1 MKRISLQKK
10 LVKRGKIIKKKLIN
24 IAIKYKLKIEVYGLD
39 SMPSFKF
46 SYNNSE
52 ELITFFTQEML
63 YEGFLAS
70 SSICISNSHDK
81 NIIDKYL
88 NSCDKVFNKISKI
101 IHKKKQVPLKSKK
114 RDLNFKR
121 LN

>member
-1 MKRISLQKK
+1 M
-10 LVKRGKIIKKKLIN
+10 IN

-52 ELITFFTQEML
+52 ELITYFTQEML
-63 YEGFLAS
+63 YEGFLHHLVRRI
-70 SSICISNSHDK
+70 SILIK

-88 NSCDKVFNKISKI
+88 NSCDKVLIRYQKLYI
-101 IHKKKQVPLKSKK
+101 KKQVPLNQGERFNLKDLTKLMKPNYKNYLNYLIKK
-114 RDLNFKR
+114 Y
-121 LN
+121 